1 MGARAPSS
9 GSIGRLFWAWHD
21 SGVWSAELPNAM
33 QRRSLHESSVSS
45 EGEEA
50 PAAFPPVPVP
60 WHKISGSAG
69 QSAAAGRKVGGS
81 AMPVARSASGARA
94 ERARKRLP
102 SCSISVSVREWT
114 SAMISGQEPER
125 PRKLRLRSFR
135 VPEEDRMNIHNNA
148 RLTPIGRERIVRQV
162 ASGQTP
168 QDSERSEEETTDATS
183 PGRVFRD
190 CPYCS
195 EIVVLPARQRSLL
208 SLRERLLDDSRRGSW
223 YREWR

>member
-1 MGARAPSS
+1 
-9 GSIGRLFWAWHD
+9 
-21 SGVWSAELPNAM
+21 
-33 QRRSLHESSVSS
+33 
-45 EGEEA
+45 
-50 PAAFPPVPVP
+50 
-60 WHKISGSAG
+60 
-69 QSAAAGRKVGGS
+69 
-81 AMPVARSASGARA
+81 
-94 ERARKRLP
+94 
-102 SCSISVSVREWT
+102 
-114 SAMISGQEPER
+114 
-125 PRKLRLRSFR
+125 
-135 VPEEDRMNIHNNA
+135 MNIHNNA
-148 RLTPIGRERIVRQV
+148 RLTPIGRERIVMQV